1 MQAQLVLLAP
11 LHAEGGAGG
20 QHGVRLADVPA
31 GTNQRSVLRSADQSE
46 QSTELSANGSSP
58 LRVRLDP
65 DHEAVAA
72 RGAPV
77 AARQGH
83 HGAEV
88 LLITARCAQ
97 CGACYSPE
105 GGVEGVQPHD
115 VVQRPGV
122 AAGGGVAS
130 LHLQPHPHL
139 APPPSCRQ

>member
-1 MQAQLVLLAP
+1 MQAELVLLAP

-31 GTNQRSVLRSADQSE
+31 ATIHRSVLRSADQSE
-46 QSTELSANGSSP
+46 QSTELSAHDSSP
-58 LRVRLDP
+58 VRVWLDR

-88 LLITARCAQ
+88 LLITAQCA
-97 CGACYSPE
+97 
-105 GGVEGVQPHD
+105 V
-115 VVQRPGV
+115 
-122 AAGGGVAS
+122 
-130 LHLQPHPHL
+130 
-139 APPPSCRQ
+139 CRVLLT